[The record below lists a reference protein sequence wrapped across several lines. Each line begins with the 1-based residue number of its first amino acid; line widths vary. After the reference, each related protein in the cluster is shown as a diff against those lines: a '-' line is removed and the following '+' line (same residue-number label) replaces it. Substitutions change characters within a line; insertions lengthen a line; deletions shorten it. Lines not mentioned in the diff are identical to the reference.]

1 MRRALLAVALAAS
14 TALSACSGD
23 EPAQIAPPEP
33 QVSAEPAWNPCSGLD
48 IETVTELFGTTYT
61 TRLGTAEAPV
71 CTFAPQTDGEPV
83 VDVNYQTFPG
93 SLGELLKTFGQTEV
107 PGRTQV
113 TTPDVEGADDVRLI
127 IDGNDG
133 TFVATAFVRNGLLVQ
148 ILNVLDLAPYDRREL
163 LRGVDVLMADLA
175 ANAGTSGLTR

>member
-1 MRRALLAVALAAS
+1 MRRTLVAAVLTAS
-14 TALSACSGD
+14 AALSACAGD
-23 EPAQIAPPEP
+23 EAPQTAP
-33 QVSAEPAWNPCSGLD
+33 QATEVSAEPAWNPCSGLD
-48 IETVTELFGTTYT
+48 VETVTELFGATYT
-61 TRLGTAEAPV
+61 TRLGTVDAPT
-71 CTFAPQTDGEPV
+71 CTFAPQSDGEPV

-93 SLGELLKTFGQTEV
+93 SLGELLETFGQTEE

-113 TTPDVEGADDVRLI
+113 TSPDVEGADDARLI

-148 ILNVLDLAPYDRREL
+148 ILNVLDLAPYDRPEL
-163 LRGVDVLMADLA
+163 LRGVETLMADLA